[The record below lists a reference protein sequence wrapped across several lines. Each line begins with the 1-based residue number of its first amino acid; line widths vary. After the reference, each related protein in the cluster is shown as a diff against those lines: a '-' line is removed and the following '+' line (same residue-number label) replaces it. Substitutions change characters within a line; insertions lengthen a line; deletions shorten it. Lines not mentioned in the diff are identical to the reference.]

1 MLKKIESVLNEIKNG
16 KRSNESTLADLS
28 SKFYTYIPHNFGRQ
42 KMSNF
47 IINSFPDLNKKLELL
62 QNLDDSKTAIKI
74 QNDTNAKI
82 DKQDDKQE
90 KSNPLDENYKR
101 LNTNI
106 NVIHESEAVFKT
118 VDEYVQNSSS
128 GYRLKLLDC
137 FEIEKEGEKERLNP
151 DKLDN
156 KKLLF
161 HGSRFSNFV
170 GILSTGLRIAP
181 PEAPSHGYNFGKGI
195 YLADQAGKSAPYCS
209 PHSSNNTILMLLC
222 ETACGT
228 PQVLYQPKYDAASL
242 PAGTHSTFCQ
252 GRLQPD
258 PNGAKKIE
266 DIELPMGK
274 PTTLNDKY
282 MGHNEYIVYSVAQVK
297 IRYLVRLKV

>member
-1 MLKKIESVLNEIKNG
+1 M
-16 KRSNESTLADLS
+16 
-28 SKFYTYIPHNFGRQ
+28 
-42 KMSNF
+42 
-47 IINSFPDLNKKLELL
+47 
-62 QNLDDSKTAIKI
+62 
-74 QNDTNAKI
+74 
-82 DKQDDKQE
+82 
-90 KSNPLDENYKR
+90 DENYKR
-101 LNTNI
+101 LKTNI
-106 NVIHESEAVFKT
+106 NVIHESENVFKT
-118 VDEYVQNSSS
+118 VDEYIQNSSS

-137 FEIEKEGEKERLNP
+137 FEIEREGEKERFNP
-151 DKLDN
+151 NKLDN

-228 PQVLYQPKYDAASL
+228 QRVLYKPDYDAANL

-258 PNGAKKIE
+258 PKGDKMIE
-266 DIELPMGK
+266 DI
-274 PTTLNDKY
+274 
-282 MGHNEYIVYSVAQVK
+282 
-297 IRYLVRLKV
+297 